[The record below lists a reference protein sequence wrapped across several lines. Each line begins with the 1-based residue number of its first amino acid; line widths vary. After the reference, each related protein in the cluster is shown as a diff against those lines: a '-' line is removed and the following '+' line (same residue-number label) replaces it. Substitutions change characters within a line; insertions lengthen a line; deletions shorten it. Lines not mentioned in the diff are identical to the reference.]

1 MTANNGPLHRLES
14 WVSTLQRLVDGAIII
29 IAQVLAHAVYV
40 EPWRDQTTTITV
52 IALLVF
58 GLAAEVGGLYRPWR
72 TVTIL
77 REVED
82 ALLSWISVPLVLFA
96 FWFLTKTATH
106 YSRVTSFTWFVLAPL
121 LLCAVR
127 VGVRSILRILRARG
141 RNSRRVAILG
151 CTVDAERLAEA
162 LEVRPWLG
170 LVLSGVYDDRSED
183 RRYVPEHPRCSVVGT
198 SKDLARACHQGKL
211 DVVYVALPLR
221 AEVRTAEILAD
232 LADTTVT
239 VYLVADLLYYS
250 LLSAQWSQVGD
261 VPLVSLHD
269 SPFQGIV
276 GWVKRLED
284 LVLGS
289 FIVLLTTLPMICIA
303 VAIKMKSPGPIFF
316 RQSRYGLCGKS
327 IRILKFRTMTVCE
340 DGPDIVQVAKDDVR
354 VTKLGK
360 FLRRTSLD
368 EFPQFLQVIT
378 GELSL
383 VGPRPH
389 AVAHNEK
396 YRALIHGYMLRHT
409 VKPGITGWAQVNGW
423 RGETIELEKMEER
436 VRHDMEYIRNWNLLL
451 DLKIIFLTIFGAK
464 KSRNAY

>member
-1 MTANNGPLHRLES
+1 MTATNGPLHRLES
-14 WVSTLQRLVDGAIII
+14 WVCTLQRLADVVIIVV
-29 IAQVLAHAVYV
+29 AQVLAHVVYF

-58 GLAAEVGGLYRPWR
+58 GSAAEVGGLYRPWR
-72 TVTIL
+72 MATIL
-77 REVED
+77 KETKD
-82 ALLSWISVPLVLFA
+82 ALLAWAAVPLALFA
-96 FWFLTKTATH
+96 FWFLTKTATQ
-106 YSRVTSFTWFVLAPL
+106 YSRVASFAWFVLTPI

-127 VGVRSILRILRARG
+127 VGVRSVLRILRAHG

-151 CTVDAERLAEA
+151 CTIDAERLAEA
-162 LEVRPWLG
+162 FALRPWLG
-170 LVLSGVYDDRSED
+170 IVLSGVYDDRSED
-183 RRYVPEHPRCSVVGT
+183 RRYVPKHPRCRVIGT
-198 SKDLARACHQGKL
+198 SKDLAHACRESKL
-211 DVVYVALPLR
+211 DAVYVALPLR

-284 LVLGS
+284 LLLGS
-289 FIVLLTTLPMICIA
+289 FIVLVATIPMLCIA
-303 VAIKMKSPGPIFF
+303 VAIKMKSPGPILF
-316 RQSRYGLCGKS
+316 RQSRYGLCGKR

-340 DGPDIVQVAKDDVR
+340 DGPDIVQVAKDDIR

-368 EFPQFLQVIT
+368 EFPQFFQVIT

-423 RGETIELEKMEER
+423 RGETAELVKMEER

-451 DLKIIFLTIFGAK
+451 DLKIIFLTVFGAK
-464 KSRNAY
+464 KNRNAY